1 MTVTRD
7 QTKVLRYLNEAHERE
22 RAAVP
27 ELRAQIKAAPLG
39 EYRDALERQLAE
51 TRRHIGL
58 LAERLTALGYRNGR
72 LSGVVSLMQAGVAR
86 ANARLLTP
94 LDLLRPHD
102 ADDRIMQRARHV
114 FAAQAS
120 NIAIYRALERHAQAA
135 GDPDTEALAVRL
147 GEQEQETFD
156 RVIAE
161 VPALADALSGRP
173 AGAAAR
179 DPSENGT
186 PARPAEDGATQLA
199 QPGESIDPG

>member
-1 MTVTRD
+1 
-7 QTKVLRYLNEAHERE
+7 
-22 RAAVP
+22 
-27 ELRAQIKAAPLG
+27 
-39 EYRDALERQLAE
+39 
-51 TRRHIGL
+51 
-58 LAERLTALGYRNGR
+58 
-72 LSGVVSLMQAGVAR
+72 MQAGVAR

-120 NIAIYRALERHAQAA
+120 NIAIYRVLERHAQAA

-173 AGAAAR
+173 AGAARAIRATTGRGCDRVR
-179 DPSENGT
+179 DRAGT
-186 PARPAEDGATQLA
+186 QRERNR
-199 QPGESIDPG
+199 